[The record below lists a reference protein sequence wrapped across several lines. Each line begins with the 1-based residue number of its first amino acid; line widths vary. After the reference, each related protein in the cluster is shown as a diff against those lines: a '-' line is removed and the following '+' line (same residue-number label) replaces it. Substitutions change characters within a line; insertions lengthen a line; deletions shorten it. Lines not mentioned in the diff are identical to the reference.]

1 LSEEL
6 TSKIIVPTK
15 TAHALTRLILLV
27 DLTRIKAY
35 QIVYQTWYIFF
46 ILVLG
51 KGLTD
56 ISTMPTPKHAVA
68 SAIGVELPQFSS
80 FLCCLEQPPK
90 RLVSLDFGYAT

>member
-1 LSEEL
+1 
-6 TSKIIVPTK
+6 
-15 TAHALTRLILLV
+15 LV

-56 ISTMPTPKHAVA
+56 ISTMPTPKHA
-68 SAIGVELPQFSS
+68 
-80 FLCCLEQPPK
+80 K
-90 RLVSLDFGYAT
+90 

>member
-1 LSEEL
+1 MLNHLEL
-6 TSKIIVPTK
+6 QVITVPTK

-56 ISTMPTPKHAVA
+56 ISTMPTPKHV
-68 SAIGVELPQFSS
+68 V
-80 FLCCLEQPPK
+80 FLRAK
-90 RLVSLDFGYAT
+90 YTNR

>member
-1 LSEEL
+1 
-6 TSKIIVPTK
+6 
-15 TAHALTRLILLV
+15 LV

-56 ISTMPTPKHAVA
+56 ISTMPTPKHV
-68 SAIGVELPQFSS
+68 SS

-90 RLVSLDFGYAT
+90 RLVM

>member
-6 TSKIIVPTK
+6 TSNSKIIVPTK

-46 ILVLG
+46 ILVLT
-51 KGLTD
+51 LNFVFTCFRNTWC
-56 ISTMPTPKHAVA
+56 IT
-68 SAIGVELPQFSS
+68 
-80 FLCCLEQPPK
+80 
-90 RLVSLDFGYAT
+90 